1 MRPHMHSHTL
11 AHALHCT
18 AQVFQYLDSKREQLK
33 LTFRYYLSRSMYRT
47 ERVEFTV
54 STNQMSRLLSGTR
67 VPGPGKRREYP
78 R

>member
-1 MRPHMHSHTL
+1 M
-11 AHALHCT
+11 
-18 AQVFQYLDSKREQLK
+18 DSKREQLK
-33 LTFRYYLSRSMYRT
+33 LIFRYYLSRSMYRT